1 MPTVVAER
9 DRLGE
14 RHVEPQSTGDRHR
27 HLGHL
32 EGVGQS
38 GALVVVGEDEHLRLA
53 GQATKGGGVQDAV
66 TVVLETGPLGVGFLG
81 AEPVA
86 GAVRPGGAVGHPG
99 VLGPFAGDAV
109 GSLRGGGVAVGRCD
123 AQRAARVSGPHLLGV
138 RFEAVGVVARCV
150 GGIGGDAVPTHR
162 GRPATGAF
170 AVGDRRLGVRRGRGA
185 HGGRSYGAAVT
196 SNPPPPSSRLPFVAG
211 LDRCGPGAGRLLR
224 WCGERFCR

>member
-1 MPTVVAER
+1 VAER

-66 TVVLETGPLGVGFLG
+66 TVAFETGPLGVGFLG

-109 GSLRGGGVAVGRCD
+109 GSFRGGGVAAGRCD

-150 GGIGGDAVPTHR
+150 GGIGGDAAPPIVAAQRWVRCRRSTAGSPSWKRCSWRMILGSRGDIQPAASVVVSTFRRRARPLRAGSGSAPT
-162 GRPATGAF
+162 
-170 AVGDRRLGVRRGRGA
+170 LVR
-185 HGGRSYGAAVT
+185 
-196 SNPPPPSSRLPFVAG
+196 
-211 LDRCGPGAGRLLR
+211 
-224 WCGERFCR
+224 